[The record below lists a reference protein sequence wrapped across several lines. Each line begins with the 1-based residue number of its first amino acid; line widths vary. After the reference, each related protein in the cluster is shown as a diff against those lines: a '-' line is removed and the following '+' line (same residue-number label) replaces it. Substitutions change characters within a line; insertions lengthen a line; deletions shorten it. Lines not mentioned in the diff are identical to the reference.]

1 MKIKFTLFALLS
13 VVVLGLNAQQLNN
26 SGFNTWTT
34 LAPTDWGTIESAIGQ
49 PFGLAT
55 KDTADKVEGAASI
68 AIKTDSVQ
76 TPNGKI
82 LVSGFVS
89 SGSTAYAPP
98 SFVITGAPFAFR
110 PDTLFFAFKY
120 APGAGGD
127 TAALQIYLT
136 KNDTIDV
143 IAGGVTIPAAA
154 QWSLIYVPLATAYV
168 SSQTP
173 TELALQF
180 YSSAGG
186 GKTGSLLKVDAVR
199 FGYVNLPSALQ
210 QIADELNVNVFPN
223 PASNQVNIQ
232 AASDMSG
239 YYFEMVDM
247 NGRIVISEN
256 LNGTSVVVNV
266 SELSKGN
273 YVYRISDANGI
284 ILNRS
289 QISIAK

>member
-1 MKIKFTLFALLS
+1 MKIKFTFFSLFSAVVLS
-13 VVVLGLNAQQLNN
+13 VNAQQLNN
-26 SGFNTWTT
+26 SGLNDWSA
-34 LAPTDWGTIESAIGQ
+34 LAPTDWATFEGTIGQ

-55 KDTADKVEGAASI
+55 KDTADKVEGTASA
-68 AIKTDSVQ
+68 AIKTDSIQ
-76 TPNGKI
+76 AGPSKL
-82 LVSGFVS
+82 LVSGVIS
-89 SGSTAYAPP
+89 SGTATYAPP
-98 SFVITGAPFAFR
+98 NFIFNGAPFAFR

-120 APGAGGD
+120 VPGAGGD

-154 QWSLIYVPLATAYV
+154 QWSLIYVPLATAYLN
-168 SSQTP
+168 SQTP

-180 YSSAGG
+180 YSSAGV
-186 GKTGSLLKVDAVR
+186 GKQGSLLKVDAIR

-210 QIADELNVNVFPN
+210 QIADELDVNVFPN
-223 PASNQVNIQ
+223 PASNQVNIK

-247 NGRIVISEN
+247 SGRIVISEN
-256 LNGTSVVVNV
+256 LSGTSAAVNV
-266 SELSKGN
+266 SELTKGN
-273 YVYRISDANGI
+273 YIYRISDANGI